1 MWRRRKW
8 WWEFLETWRWVRG
21 WSHKIKVTAF
31 FFSTVSIAGIEDGA
45 RELMP
50 SWKAQCP
57 YTSLLSPGIKRRREI
72 WKFCLL
78 AQTIGVYAEQLVLVL
93 LPGIFHGVHVGISSQ
108 QWRKRE
114 RINICIWSNSKGNI
128 DRLPG
133 AAMAGA
139 SNLLPEIKTFKLGG
153 SASVLTTSHSWFSW
167 PGCHVMN
174 NRKSCCSRAITEFL
188 LSAHTRGFPQW
199 VGL

>member
-1 MWRRRKW
+1 MCSPKAMKALLQPIKWTIRINRHVTTGRHIKKLCSLMLWRTHSREEQVFEGLLFMWRRGKW

-31 FFSTVSIAGIEDGA
+31 FFSTVSIAGIEDRA

-78 AQTIGVYAEQLVLVL
+78 AQTIGVYGEQLVL
-93 LPGIFHGVHVGISSQ
+93 LPGIF
-108 QWRKRE
+108 
-114 RINICIWSNSKGNI
+114 
-128 DRLPG
+128 
-133 AAMAGA
+133 
-139 SNLLPEIKTFKLGG
+139 
-153 SASVLTTSHSWFSW
+153 
-167 PGCHVMN
+167 
-174 NRKSCCSRAITEFL
+174 RAESTWE
-188 LSAHTRGFPQW
+188 
-199 VGL
+199 